1 MWRIS
6 ACFAPGH
13 TQCNTPPT
21 HTHPGWSHMWGLIK
35 RTQTALDRIGDT
47 KQLHL
52 RQLHFTFNYLVMAID
67 KWRHHKCVSHGLLK
81 VQTDIDDLHGLT
93 RHSGIRFVF
102 ALYSLFA
109 LLAECTRQIRISLS
123 LFSHM
128 TSHIGIVSCW
138 TWTWNRKLEKDSQ
151 HDRVLF
157 TWNCGKQTVRTSL
170 EPLHLRVDETPY

>member
-21 HTHPGWSHMWGLIK
+21 HKHTHTPPSGSHMWGLIK

-52 RQLHFTFNYLVMAID
+52 RQLHFAFNYLVMAID
-67 KWRHHKCVSHGLLK
+67 KWRHHKCVSHGPLK
-81 VQTDIDDLHGLT
+81 VQKTDIDDSHGLT

-102 ALYSLFA
+102 TLYSLFA

-123 LFSHM
+123 PPIWR
-128 TSHIGIVSCW
+128 HILASLAAEPELENSKKIRSTIASCLREIVANKQFAPRL
-138 TWTWNRKLEKDSQ
+138 NRYIYE
-151 HDRVLF
+151 
-157 TWNCGKQTVRTSL
+157 
-170 EPLHLRVDETPY
+170 

>member
-1 MWRIS
+1 MQY
-6 ACFAPGH
+6 APP
-13 TQCNTPPT
+13 TDT

-67 KWRHHKCVSHGLLK
+67 KWRHHKCVSHGPLK
-81 VQTDIDDLHGLT
+81 VQTDSDDLHGLT

-123 LFSHM
+123 LPPYDVTYWQRQLLNLNLNSKTRKKFAARSRLVYVKLWQTNSSHLAWTVTF
-128 TSHIGIVSCW
+128 TSRRDALLKLALQLG
-138 TWTWNRKLEKDSQ
+138 NR
-151 HDRVLF
+151 
-157 TWNCGKQTVRTSL
+157 C
-170 EPLHLRVDETPY
+170 